1 MDHHVPRAIIQA
13 LRVRGIDV
21 LTAYEDG
28 ADQTPDSE
36 ILERAA
42 QLGRALFTQDN
53 GFLSD
58 YDFLAIAAEYQAEGR
73 LFSGVIYAHQT
84 AAAIGVYIRD
94 LEVVAQSCE
103 PDELHNQ
110 VLFLPL

>member
-1 MDHHVPRAIIQA
+1 MDHHVPRAITQA

-28 ADQTPDSE
+28 ADQTPDNE

-42 QLGRALFTQDN
+42 ELGRTLFTQ
-53 GFLSD
+53 D
-58 YDFLAIAAEYQAEGR
+58 YDFLAIAAKYQAEGSF
-73 LFSGVIYAHQT
+73 FSGVIYAHQI
-84 AAAIGVYIRD
+84 AAAIGVYIHD
-94 LEVVAQSCE
+94 LEVVAKTCE
-103 PDELHNQ
+103 PDEIHNQ